1 MSRLVDVS
9 ERPDLLKDVETGM
22 IYVVDDRELNEYNAM
37 KIRKTK
43 ANIIEQDINNLKS
56 DIDDIKRMLT
66 TLINK

>member
-22 IYVVDDRELNEYNAM
+22 IYVVDEKELNEYNAM
-37 KIRKTK
+37 KIRKSK

>member
-9 ERPDLLKDVETGM
+9 ERPDLLKDVESGM
-22 IYVVDDRELNEYNAM
+22 IYVVDEKELNEYNAM

>member
-22 IYVVDDRELNEYNAM
+22 IYVVDEKGLNEYNAM

>member
-1 MSRLVDVS
+1 VSRLVDVS

-22 IYVVDDRELNEYNAM
+22 IYVVDEKELNEYNAM
-37 KIRKTK
+37 KIRKSK

>member
-1 MSRLVDVS
+1 VSRLVDVS

>member
-1 MSRLVDVS
+1 VSRLVDVS

-22 IYVVDDRELNEYNAM
+22 IYVVDEKGLNEYSAM
-37 KIRKTK
+37 KVRKTK

-56 DIDDIKRMLT
+56 DIDDIKSMLT

>member
-1 MSRLVDVS
+1 
-9 ERPDLLKDVETGM
+9 M

-56 DIDDIKRMLT
+56 DIDDIKKNADNF
-66 TLINK
+66 NK